1 MPIVSTNPTA
11 PSHPEIAYDRLG
23 VSLAVSPIWQASDVE
38 AAVSITAIPYRVL
51 PDGSIDK
58 RPDLQWTFSTG
69 QAFADSAND
78 PALAAAATSLMT
90 AIQTF
95 LAAKGA

>member
-1 MPIVSTNPTA
+1 MPILTTTPKA
-11 PSHPEIAYDRLG
+11 IDHPEIPFDRLG
-23 VSLAVSPIWQASDVE
+23 VSLAISPIWKPDDVE

-58 RPDLQWTFSTG
+58 LEKAAWSYNNG
-69 QAFADSAND
+69 QVFADAAHD
-78 PALAAAATSLMT
+78 PVLADAVSTMMV
-90 AIQTF
+90 AIQAF

>member
-1 MPIVSTNPTA
+1 MPILTA
-11 PSHPEIAYDRLG
+11 APLAIEHPEIPFDRLG
-23 VSLAVSPIWQASDVE
+23 VSLAISPIWKPDDVE
-38 AAVSITAIPYRVL
+38 AAVSITAVPYRVL

-58 RPDLQWTFSTG
+58 LESAAWGYNCGQVFSD
-69 QAFADSAND
+69 AEND
-78 PALAAAATSLMT
+78 PALADAAAALMT

>member
-1 MPIVSTNPTA
+1 MPILTSTPKAISN
-11 PSHPEIAYDRLG
+11 PEIPYDRLG
-23 VSLAVSPIWQASDVE
+23 VSLAISPIWKPNDVE

-58 RPDLQWTFSTG
+58 LEAAAWSYNNG
-69 QAFADSAND
+69 QVFANSLTD
-78 PALAAAATSLMT
+78 PALAAAASALMT
-90 AIQTF
+90 AVQNF